1 MGDIMGATHGS
12 FSLGGGGF
20 AMVNIAVVGGWLIL
34 AFLVGREYSRL
45 AVTGREPGPRLVDP
59 PEPVPTPSPASA

>member
-1 MGDIMGATHGS
+1 
-12 FSLGGGGF
+12 
-20 AMVNIAVVGGWLIL
+20 MVNIAVVGGWLIL
-34 AFLVGREYSRL
+34 AFLVWREYSRL